1 MAVTSAQLGRSFA
14 LAVDQSCHPGPV
26 PRIGVLSSSNIEG
39 EDFSQSTGTSLLLGI
54 FLSSYKLFHFLPDIL
69 APAVNLPRNVLV
81 LTTHEGGVLVPH
93 TAVDLLQTI
102 LESPVSGEVTLSY
115 SCAD

>member
-14 LAVDQSCHPGPV
+14 LGVDQSCHPGPV

-39 EDFSQSTGTSLLLGI
+39 EDFSQSTGTSLSTCLH
-54 FLSSYKLFHFLPDIL
+54 KLFHFLPDIL
-69 APAVNLPRNVLV
+69 APAVNVPRNVLV